1 MLTFFK
7 CLLTHFV
14 NVFFWMASLSSRTT
28 VGLEKILSY
37 WLLVEIPEKF
47 KLISPKGLTSTNYR
61 CKLSLSGSSSSHTR
75 HQTQQ
80 IMNIGIFYG
89 NIFLQVLTNCELLLN
104 AEYSTR

>member
-47 KLISPKGLTSTNYR
+47 KLISPKGLKSTNKMQTLALR
-61 CKLSLSGSSSSHTR
+61 QQQQSHQAPDTADNE
-75 HQTQQ
+75 HW
-80 IMNIGIFYG
+80 NI
-89 NIFLQVLTNCELLLN
+89 LW
-104 AEYSTR
+104 